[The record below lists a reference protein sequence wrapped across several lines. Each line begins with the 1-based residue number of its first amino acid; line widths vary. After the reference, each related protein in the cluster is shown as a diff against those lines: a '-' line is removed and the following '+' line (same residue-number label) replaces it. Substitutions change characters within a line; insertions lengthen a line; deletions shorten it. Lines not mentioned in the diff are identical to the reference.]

1 MASPFS
7 IISQQI
13 KGKAKD
19 IEMVGTGFL
28 CPRIIMFDKI
38 KRPRQIHNPSSS
50 SKNKKIN
57 KLLTI
62 KPSFIVFALNFH
74 VVSILSLAIKRTEM
88 SKLNPYM

>member
-1 MASPFS
+1 MGIVMPSPFS
-7 IISQQI
+7 TVSQQI
-13 KGKAKD
+13 SGKAKD

-38 KRPRQIHNPSSS
+38 KKPRQIHNPSSS

-62 KPSFIVFALNFH
+62 DPSFIAFALNFH
-74 VVSILSLAIKRTEM
+74 DLSILS
-88 SKLNPYM
+88 